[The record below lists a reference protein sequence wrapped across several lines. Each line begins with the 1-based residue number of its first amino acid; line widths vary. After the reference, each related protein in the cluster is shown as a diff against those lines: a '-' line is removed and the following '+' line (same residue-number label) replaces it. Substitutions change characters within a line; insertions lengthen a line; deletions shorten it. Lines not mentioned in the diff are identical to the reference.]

1 MLLPILQGLPPRRSL
16 WAGIP
21 LACSLALGACWTN
34 RTGVEAPPP
43 TQAVQA
49 GSPTS
54 AQNPFPPIPTPP
66 PPLPSP
72 TGTPGVPPWW
82 PRSQAQVWEYSPYAV
97 VLSGFLQGLAAQGGS
112 LSQQGILLWTP
123 EGDLLA
129 EHLLDQP
136 LPVGALDQLA
146 ISLMALETW
155 GYDHRFET
163 QFLTTGRLVDDRL
176 VGDLIVVGSGDPY
189 FKEADV
195 QALARHLRNYDIR
208 QIDGDVKV
216 LPSFRLLGQPD
227 PLASGRRLVTLLQE
241 GDQPIA
247 VTGAVSTV
255 QQVPSGTHT
264 LAVYTSMR
272 LGSLL
277 QILNGSDDPALQG
290 AEHPRAMAE
299 TLLAQLGGKAA
310 LLEYLQ
316 NRLVAHPVSY
326 MDAAMTPEAG
336 DIRLEQGSQE
346 LHLSPRALAHLW
358 EYLIDF
364 TGGDPTRILPMTGI
378 GHSTL
383 RVRTLPLGT
392 SAQVGFAAD
401 RLMVMGQLPDGT
413 NFVLL
418 NHGPDLDLLRQQ
430 QDQFLQDVL
439 AINEPSRY

>member
-1 MLLPILQGLPPRRSL
+1 MPPIPQWLRSCRRSF

-21 LACSLALGACWTN
+21 LAFSLALGACWTN
-34 RTGVEAPPP
+34 RTGSEVPPL

-82 PRSQAQVWEYSPYAV
+82 PRSQTQVWEYSPYAV

-112 LSQQGILLWTP
+112 LSQQGILLWTA
-123 EGDLLA
+123 EGELLA

-146 ISLMALETW
+146 ISLMAIETW
-155 GYDHRFET
+155 GYEHRFET
-163 QFLTTGRLVDDRL
+163 RFYTTGHLLGHRLT
-176 VGDLIVVGSGDPY
+176 GDLIVVGGGDPY
-189 FKEADV
+189 FTEANV
-195 QALARHLRNYDIR
+195 EALARHLRNFNIR

-216 LPSFRLLGQPD
+216 LPSFHLVGQTD
-227 PLASGRRLVTLLQE
+227 PLASGRRLAELLADPE
-241 GDQPIA
+241 HPHTVSISGS
-247 VTGAVSTV
+247 VST
-255 QQVPSGTHT
+255 
-264 LAVYTSMR
+264 LADLPAEARFLASYTSLR

-277 QILNGSDDPALQG
+277 QILNGSND
-290 AEHPRAMAE
+290 RAMAE
-299 TLLAQLGGKAA
+299 TLLAELGGKPA

-316 NRLVAHPVSY
+316 HRLVAHPISY
-326 MDAAMTPEAG
+326 MDAAMTLGEE
-336 DIRLEQGSQE
+336 DIRLGKADQALQ
-346 LHLSPRALAHLW
+346 LSPRAFAHLW

-364 TGGDPTRILPMTGI
+364 TAGDPTRILPMAGI

-392 SAQVGFAAD
+392 SAQVGSAED
-401 RLMVMGQLPDGT
+401 RLMVMGQLSDGT

-418 NHGPDLDLLRQQ
+418 NQGPDLGLLRQQ

-439 AINEPSRY
+439 VINEPSHR

>member
-1 MLLPILQGLPPRRSL
+1 MLPIPQWLPPRSL

-21 LACSLALGACWTN
+21 LACSLALGACWVN
-34 RTGVEAPPP
+34 RTGAEAPPP
-43 TQAVQA
+43 AQIVQS

-82 PRSQAQVWEYSPYAV
+82 PRSQTQVWDYSPYAV

-155 GYDHRFET
+155 GYEHRFET
-163 QFLTTGRLVDDRL
+163 QFLTTGRLVGDRL
-176 VGDLIVVGSGDPY
+176 AGDLVVVGSGDPY
-189 FKEADV
+189 FTEADV

-241 GDQPIA
+241 ADQPIA
-247 VTGAVSTV
+247 VTGAVSTL
-255 QQVPSGTHT
+255 QQVPSGTCA
-264 LAVYTSMR
+264 LAIYTSMR

-277 QILNGSDDPALQG
+277 QVLNGSNDPALQG

-299 TLLAQLGGKAA
+299 TLLTALGGEAA

-316 NRLVAHPVSY
+316 NRLAAHPVTY
-326 MDAAMTPEAG
+326 MDAAMTLGAG
-336 DIRLEQGSQE
+336 DIRLENGSQE
-346 LHLSPRALAHLW
+346 LRFSPRALAHLW
-358 EYLIDF
+358 EYLIEF
-364 TGGDPTRILPMTGI
+364 TGGDPSTFLPMAGI

-392 SAQVGFAAD
+392 SAQVGSAAD

-418 NHGPDLDLLRQQ
+418 NHGPDLGILRQQ

-439 AINEPSRY
+439 AINEPSRR

>member
-1 MLLPILQGLPPRRSL
+1 MLPIPQWLPPRRRSL

-34 RTGVEAPPP
+34 RTGAEAPPP
-43 TQAVQA
+43 SQTVQS

-72 TGTPGVPPWW
+72 TGTPGAPPWW
-82 PRSQAQVWEYSPYAV
+82 PRSQAQVWDYSPYAL
-97 VLSGFLQGLAAQGGS
+97 VLSGFLQGVAAQGGS

-123 EGDLLA
+123 QGDLLA

-155 GYDHRFET
+155 GYEHRFAT
-163 QFLTTGRLVDDRL
+163 QFLTTGRLVGDRL

-189 FKEADV
+189 FTEADV
-195 QALARHLRNYDIR
+195 QTLARYLGNYNIR
-208 QIDGDVKV
+208 QIDGEVKV
-216 LPSFRLLGQPD
+216 LPSFRLLGQTD

-241 GDQPIA
+241 GNQPIP
-247 VTGAVSTV
+247 VTGSVSV
-255 QQVPSGTHT
+255 VEQVPAGTCT
-264 LAVYTSMR
+264 LVIYTSMR

-277 QILNGSDDPALQG
+277 QVLNGSND
-290 AEHPRAMAE
+290 RAMAE
-299 TLLAQLGGKAA
+299 TLLAELGGAA
-310 LLEYLQ
+310 AVQDYLQ
-316 NRLVAHPVSY
+316 HRLVGSSHLHL
-326 MDAAMTPEAG
+326 DEAMALGAE
-336 DIRLEQGSQE
+336 DIDLEKETQE
-346 LHLSPRALAHLW
+346 LHLSPRALANLW
-358 EYLIDF
+358 EHLSLA
-364 TGGDPTRILPMTGI
+364 TGGDPSTVLPIAGI

-392 SAQVGFAAD
+392 SAQVGSAAD

-413 NFVLL
+413 NFILL
-418 NHGPDLDLLRQQ
+418 NHGPDLGILRQQ

-439 AINEPSRY
+439 AINEPSRR